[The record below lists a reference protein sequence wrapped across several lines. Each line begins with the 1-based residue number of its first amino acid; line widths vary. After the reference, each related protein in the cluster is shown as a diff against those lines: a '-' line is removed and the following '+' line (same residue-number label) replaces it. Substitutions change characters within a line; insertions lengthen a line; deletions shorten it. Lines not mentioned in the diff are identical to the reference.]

1 MRSLRS
7 ETVDEPPPPF
17 AWPNLRSLL
26 WRRPKVGVAEVPCG
40 FARLAPFSAL
50 VAGAAAIGISPISV
64 RLADVGPFASAFWRV
79 TLGPPLLWILGTEVA
94 GMWA

>member
-1 MRSLRS
+1 LVGQIASRGSGAGRIS
-7 ETVDEPPPPF
+7 AQAAF
-17 AWPNLRSLL
+17 AP
-26 WRRPKVGVAEVPCG
+26 A
-40 FARLAPFSAL
+40 ARLAPFAAL
-50 VAGAAAIGISPISV
+50 IAGARAKGVSQISI